1 MCNINHIK
9 QQIREQTQEMNTS
22 EYVEYMRELAMWAE
36 DEANLAEYAPEYNSY
51 ED

>member
-9 QQIREQTQEMNTS
+9 QQVREQTQEMNTS

-36 DEANLAEYAPEYNSY
+36 DEANLAEYDPDFNPY